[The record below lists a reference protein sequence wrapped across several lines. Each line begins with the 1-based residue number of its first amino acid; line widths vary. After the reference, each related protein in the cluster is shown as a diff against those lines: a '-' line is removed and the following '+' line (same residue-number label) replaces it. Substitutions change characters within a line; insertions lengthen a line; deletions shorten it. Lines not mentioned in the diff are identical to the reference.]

1 MNGSDQLQHGFSA
14 QHLRHDFNLS
24 IGFTHLSLE
33 SKLCKETE
41 NAADNGTMPLI
52 AYVADTG
59 VEVES
64 FTTSTEVWANWRK
77 LPVGSFVIGRNR
89 TPAVLKRSPRGLQF
103 FAAAPGLGG
112 TTAPESVA
120 HQIAKIKLAL
130 GMRAAGFDAKVE
142 HSGTSL
148 LGEEWQADV
157 FVNSQSGPM
166 AIEIQLSRQHW
177 DDYRHRTERYKTS
190 GVSVVWLVRGAH
202 WKALSNSTLRHW
214 QSQGLTL
221 DDSMNR
227 CMEDMPCIPL
237 VEASDNE
244 DEPRVIVYPSDQSAP
259 VLRETLENF
268 GAGVAAGALSLGEN
282 CFLDGSNPRPS
293 WMWDR
298 TKVALVKPRP

>member
-1 MNGSDQLQHGFSA
+1 MCDACLTTDCERSND
-14 QHLRHDFNLS
+14 NLPM
-24 IGFTHLSLE
+24 H
-33 SKLCKETE
+33 
-41 NAADNGTMPLI
+41 LI
-52 AYVADTG
+52 AHVAESG
-59 VEVES
+59 LEVES
-64 FTTSTEVWANWRK
+64 FTTPAELWALWRK
-77 LPVGSFVIGRNR
+77 LPVGSFVIGRHR

-142 HSGTSL
+142 HSGASPS
-148 LGEEWQADV
+148 GEEWQADV

-202 WKALSNSTLRHW
+202 LKALANSTLRHW
-214 QSQGLTL
+214 QSQGFTL
-221 DDSMNR
+221 DDSKNR
-227 CMEDMPCIPL
+227 FMEDMPCIPL
-237 VEASDNE
+237 VEAADNE
-244 DEPRVIVYPSDQSAP
+244 DGHRVIVYPADRSAP

-268 GAGVAAGALSLGEN
+268 GAGLAAGALSLGQN
-282 CFLDGSNPRPS
+282 SFLDGSNPRPG

-298 TKVALVKPRP
+298 TKVALLKARP